1 MGVVVI
7 PIQLM
12 SQINNNDRSRCR
24 CTCML
29 RSGTASRKSVS
40 TVAVTGAKE
49 VSFRLLAMLSWNYHC
64 MKLNFIANSINQ
76 FPLPAKLL
84 QIQES
89 IPVGCQPPACRW
101 YVLHTEQVWQK
112 ILGEGG
118 SCRVKAN
125 LNKFEHVQGVSVQWG
140 PSWTSLKMSW
150 RGAGSCTAG
159 VGSWDSVNRQTHMTE
174 AVTFVQLPWWVVTS
188 KHQQS

>member
-1 MGVVVI
+1 MEYFGEFSTYPFRQVVGCGFNRNQLTTASRNCHCSYMGVVVI

-24 CTCML
+24 CSCML

-101 YVLHTEQVWQK
+101 YVLHTEQVWK
-112 ILGEGG
+112 KVLGEVSGH
-118 SCRVKAN
+118 RHATIIN
-125 LNKFEHVQGVSVQWG
+125 IHEH
-140 PSWTSLKMSW
+140 P
-150 RGAGSCTAG
+150 
-159 VGSWDSVNRQTHMTE
+159 
-174 AVTFVQLPWWVVTS
+174 
-188 KHQQS
+188 